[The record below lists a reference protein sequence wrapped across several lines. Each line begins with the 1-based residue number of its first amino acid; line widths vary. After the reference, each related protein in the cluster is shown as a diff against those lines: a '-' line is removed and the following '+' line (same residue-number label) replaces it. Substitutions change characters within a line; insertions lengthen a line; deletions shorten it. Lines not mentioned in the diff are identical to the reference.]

1 MRDLVV
7 GLRCW
12 TTIRMSKKG
21 PGSWMNRSSG
31 SKPPPLLRR
40 RQRYRRKSKCKL
52 STGNLF
58 QQFHII
64 MRTAGIIWAV
74 NLTSVSAVGSIP
86 KPNSVGKLSIPYV
99 IPKYLVNVPAW
110 VMLKVPFGPILDGM
124 KALALLIVTPRS
136 TSVLKSASKDAW
148 ALASMLNVGPMV
160 KILEIMLADAAG
172 ITKWCAHPGKSKPGM
187 PMVKTVIGS
196 VSMLPCHTV
205 SLNIVIWNIRRN

>member
-1 MRDLVV
+1 M
-7 GLRCW
+7 
-12 TTIRMSKKG
+12 
-21 PGSWMNRSSG
+21 
-31 SKPPPLLRR
+31 
-40 RQRYRRKSKCKL
+40 
-52 STGNLF
+52 
-58 QQFHII
+58 
-64 MRTAGIIWAV
+64 
-74 NLTSVSAVGSIP
+74 TSVSAVGSIP

-172 ITKWCAHPGKSKPGM
+172 ITK
-187 PMVKTVIGS
+187 
-196 VSMLPCHTV
+196 
-205 SLNIVIWNIRRN
+205 